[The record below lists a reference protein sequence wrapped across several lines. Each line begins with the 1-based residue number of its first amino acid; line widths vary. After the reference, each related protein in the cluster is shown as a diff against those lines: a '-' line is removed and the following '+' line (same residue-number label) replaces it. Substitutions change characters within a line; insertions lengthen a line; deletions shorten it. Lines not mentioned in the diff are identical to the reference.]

1 MHAGVHGF
9 SWRQGLISSG
19 LLILLLCDVTGLQ
32 AQAPVYR
39 WQLKGNPFG
48 LFAGQFQFGAERH
61 IQERSSMQLTAGYVR
76 SNLELNTSDL
86 ESLLGVSTSLNSVDW
101 QGFVVQPEWRQY
113 LSAQAGK
120 GMYFGAFAR
129 VRCIRRI
136 MVTNVTGYQRR
147 TAVGAG
153 MVLGGQF
160 NMTPRLTG
168 DLFIGPQMKSVT
180 TNYGDHFVYAE
191 GDWVP
196 GIRFGMLLGWRQ

>member
-1 MHAGVHGF
+1 MSLGVNGLNGK
-9 SWRQGLISSG
+9 QGLISLG
-19 LLILLLCDVTGLQ
+19 LLMALSCVTAEVQ
-32 AQAPVYR
+32 AQAPDYR
-39 WQLKGNPFG
+39 WHIKSNPFG

-61 IQERSSMQLTAGYVR
+61 IQERSSLQLTAGYVR

-113 LSAQAGK
+113 LSAQAGQ
-120 GMYFGAFAR
+120 GMYLGAFAR

-136 MVTNVTGYQRR
+136 MVTNFTGYQRR